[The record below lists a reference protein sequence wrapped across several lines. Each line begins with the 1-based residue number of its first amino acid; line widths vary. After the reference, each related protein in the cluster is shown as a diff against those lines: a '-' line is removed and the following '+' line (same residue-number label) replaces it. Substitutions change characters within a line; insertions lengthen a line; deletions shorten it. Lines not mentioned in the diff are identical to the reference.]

1 MAETKPDKMSD
12 AVRQFRWTT
21 PAGEALHF
29 GEPMLLAMAAV
40 STVFPGAKAIFAR
53 EFAKSSQWVQ
63 VWDIKREKQGDG

>member
-1 MAETKPDKMSD
+1 
-12 AVRQFRWTT
+12 
-21 PAGEALHF
+21 
-29 GEPMLLAMAAV
+29 MLLAMAAV